1 LAYVQNIEEEDKMDQ
16 DTYDEIIRQQ
26 NTMIHKIK
34 RYKNQIID
42 EEKQTNSELASMLSN
57 NIELIR

>member
-1 LAYVQNIEEEDKMDQ
+1 MAYVQNIEEEDKMDQ